1 MVEVTQKNILSSS
14 VNSNLRYKKK
24 QGVITMDLLEIRK
37 EIDRIDTQMVEL
49 FEERMELCKNVA
61 KSKIESGKKVFDP
74 DREKQKIESVAA
86 LTHNEQNAVGVSELF
101 GQIMTISRKLQYRL
115 MAEHGIVEENQFEE
129 IPEIKKEAKVVFQGI
144 EGSYSYAAMKEFF
157 GETVDYMNVKTFR
170 NAMEVIDEG
179 KAEYAVIPIENS
191 TAGSIAE
198 VYDLLMQFDNHIVG
212 EQILKVKHCLLG
224 VKTGTKDEI
233 KEVYSHPQSFA
244 QCDGYLRK
252 YDWKKTVM
260 ENNAVAA
267 KTIADEKDRTKVA
280 IASRYAGELYGLNV
294 MEEGINDNKMNST
307 RFIIVAKDKK
317 YVKGAKKVSIAFEI
331 PHESGSL
338 YRTLSHFIY
347 NGINLC
353 HIESRPNN
361 EKNWEYRFFIDF
373 EGNLRD
379 EGVKN
384 ALSSLQQETNNLVIL
399 GNY

>member
-1 MVEVTQKNILSSS
+1 
-14 VNSNLRYKKK
+14 
-24 QGVITMDLLEIRK
+24 MDLLEIRK
-37 EIDRIDTQMVEL
+37 EIDRIDAQMVEL
-49 FEERMELCKNVA
+49 FEERMDLCKSVA
-61 KSKIESGKKVFDP
+61 QTKIESGKKVFDP
-74 DREKQKIESVAA
+74 EREKQKIDSVAKLTSSEENA
-86 LTHNEQNAVGVSELF
+86 LGVSELF

-115 MAEHGIVEENQFEE
+115 MSEHGIVENNEFQE
-129 IPEIKKEAKVVFQGI
+129 ISEINKGAKVVFQGI

-157 GETVDYMNVKTFR
+157 GEEVDYMNVKTFR
-170 NAMEVIDEG
+170 NAMEAIEEG

-191 TAGSIAE
+191 TAGSITE

-212 EQILKVKHCLLG
+212 EQIVQVKHCLMG
-224 VKTGTKDEI
+224 VKGATKDDI
-233 KEVYSHPQSFA
+233 REVYSHPQSFA
-244 QCDGYLRK
+244 QCDGYLRQ
-252 YDWKKTVM
+252 YHWKMTVM

-267 KTIADEKDRTKVA
+267 KKIADDKDKSQAA
-280 IASRYAGELYGLNV
+280 IASRYAGELYGLDIL
-294 MEEGINDNKMNST
+294 EEGINDKKTNST

-317 YVKGAKKVSIAFEI
+317 FVKNAKKVSIAFEI

-379 EGVKN
+379 EAVKN
-384 ALSSLQQETNNLVIL
+384 ALSSLQQETSNLVIL